1 MYPAYKKGV
10 FWSFTSA
17 FLWSTTFIS
26 SRYLMKVGAI
36 DSISLSLLRFLI
48 GGLILLLL
56 GAVLFREKTFSVS
69 ATDLLK
75 LAGLGL
81 FGIVGM
87 SVFLFAGQRTT
98 TATNSS
104 MIMQLNP
111 IMIMFGGLFIG
122 EKISARQVGGV
133 FMSLLGCFLVVNII
147 SLKGFAYSAEN
158 MKGDFLVLLSAGC
171 WAFYSAFSKN
181 VVKRTG
187 GYAATTW
194 AMLFGALELLVLVG
208 IISLFN
214 FNYDYKLPV
223 STGQWWVIVYLG
235 VFPTALSFF
244 AWYEAMDKIDLS
256 LLSVMQYLTPVFT
269 IFMAFF
275 MLSEKISLLN
285 ALGILFVLGGV
296 VFTGSRKKL

>member
-1 MYPAYKKGV
+1 MDTAYKKGV

-26 SRYLMKVGAI
+26 SRYLMKAGSI

-48 GGLILLLL
+48 GGFILLAL
-56 GAVLFREKTFSVS
+56 GAILFREKIFSVS
-69 ATDLLK
+69 FSDMLK

-98 TATNSS
+98 TAINSS

-111 IMIMFGGLFIG
+111 IMIMLGGLFIG
-122 EKISARQVGGV
+122 EKISVRQVIGISV
-133 FMSLLGCFLVVNII
+133 SLLGCFLVVNII
-147 SLKGFAYSAEN
+147 SGKGFAYNPEN
-158 MKGDFLVLLSAGC
+158 MKGDFLVFLSAAC
-171 WAFYSAFSKN
+171 WAFYSVFGKN

-223 STGQWWVIVYLG
+223 STGQWWGIIYLG
-235 VFPTALSFF
+235 IFPTAVAFF

-275 MLSEKISLLN
+275 MLSEKISPLN
-285 ALGILFVLGGV
+285 ALGILFVLTGV
-296 VFTGSRKKL
+296 IFTGSRKK

>member
-1 MYPAYKKGV
+1 MD
-10 FWSFTSA
+10 
-17 FLWSTTFIS
+17 
-26 SRYLMKVGAI
+26 M
-36 DSISLSLLRFLI
+36 
-48 GGLILLLL
+48 
-56 GAVLFREKTFSVS
+56 
-69 ATDLLK
+69 LK

-98 TATNSS
+98 TAINSS
-104 MIMQLNP
+104 MIMQINP
-111 IMIMFGGLFIG
+111 VMIMLGGLFIG
-122 EKISARQVGGV
+122 EKISARQVVGI

-147 SLKGFAYSAEN
+147 SAKGFAYSPEN

-171 WAFYSAFSKN
+171 WAFYSVFGKN

-194 AMLFGALELLVLVG
+194 AMVFGALELLVLVG
-208 IISLFN
+208 IISIFN
-214 FNYDYKLPV
+214 FNYEYKLPV
-223 STGQWWVIVYLG
+223 FASQWWVIIYLG
-235 VFPTALSFF
+235 IFPTAVAFF

-275 MLSEKISLLN
+275 MLGEKISLLN
-285 ALGILFVLGGV
+285 GIGIALVLTGV
-296 VFTGSRKKL
+296 VFTSLKRKT

>member
-1 MYPAYKKGV
+1 MLYFQGWGVRLVGFVYRSHMSQAYKKGI
-10 FWSFTSA
+10 FWSFASA

-26 SRYLMKVGAI
+26 SRWLMKAGSV

-48 GGLILLLL
+48 GGIILLVL
-56 GAVLFREKTFSVS
+56 GVLFFRARIFSVS
-69 ATDLLK
+69 PMDMLK

-98 TATNSS
+98 TAINSS
-104 MIMQLNP
+104 MIMQINP
-111 IMIMFGGLFIG
+111 VMIMLGGLFIG
-122 EKISARQVGGV
+122 EKISARQVVGI

-147 SLKGFAYSAEN
+147 SAKGFAYSPEN

-171 WAFYSAFSKN
+171 WAFYSVFGKN

-194 AMLFGALELLVLVG
+194 AMVFGALEL
-208 IISLFN
+208 I
-214 FNYDYKLPV
+214 
-223 STGQWWVIVYLG
+223 
-235 VFPTALSFF
+235 FPTAVAFF

-275 MLSEKISLLN
+275 MLGEKISLLN
-285 ALGILFVLGGV
+285 GIGIALVLTGV
-296 VFTGSRKKL
+296 VFTSLKRKT

>member
-1 MYPAYKKGV
+1 MDPAYKKGV
-10 FWSFTSA
+10 FWSFASA

-26 SRYLMKVGAI
+26 SRYLMKAGSI

-48 GGLILLLL
+48 GGLILLVF
-56 GAVLFREKTFSVS
+56 GAIYFREKTFSVS
-69 ATDLLK
+69 PIDLLR

-98 TATNSS
+98 TAINSS

-111 IMIMFGGLFIG
+111 IMIMVGGLFIG
-122 EKISARQVGGV
+122 EKISARQVVGIC
-133 FMSLLGCFLVVNII
+133 MSLIGCFLVVNII
-147 SLKGFAYSAEN
+147 SGKGFAYSAEN

-171 WAFYSAFSKN
+171 WAFYSVFGKN

-194 AMLFGALELLVLVG
+194 AMVFGALELLVLVG
-208 IISLFN
+208 VISFFN
-214 FNYDYKLPV
+214 LNYDYKLPV
-223 STGQWWVIVYLG
+223 SAGQWSVIIYLG
-235 VFPTALSFF
+235 VFPTAVAFF

-269 IFMAFF
+269 IFMAFL
-275 MLSEKISLLN
+275 MLGEKISALN
-285 ALGILFVLGGV
+285 ALGILLVLTGV
-296 VFTGSRKKL
+296 VFTAGRRK